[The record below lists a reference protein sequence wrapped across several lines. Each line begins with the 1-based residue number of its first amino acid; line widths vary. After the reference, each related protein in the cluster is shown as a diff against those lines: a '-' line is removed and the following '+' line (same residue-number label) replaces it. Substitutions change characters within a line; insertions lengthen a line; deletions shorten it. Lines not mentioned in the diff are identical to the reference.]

1 MSDQKESSV
10 LFNLKELMNLEEDR
24 IQTEAEAAEVLAL
37 IDKLEQDDDVQRVFH
52 TLA

>member
-1 MSDQKESSV
+1 MAP
-10 LFNLKELMNLEEDR
+10 NELS
-24 IQTEAEAAEVLAL
+24 EADSAEVLAL